1 MSNSHIFDNNI
12 LRAYDIRGEV
22 GKNLNNIDAE
32 RLGNIFASSFN
43 KKQKKIIV
51 CRDGRLSSP
60 ELVKSLKKG
69 LYESG
74 ADIIDIGLGPS
85 PMLYFAANHLD
96 SDGAIMVTGSHNPP
110 HHNGFKI
117 MKGKV
122 PFFGNDILDIGERG
136 IKGEWDYSDGSKLDY
151 FIDDKYIN
159 ILLESLKLNKF
170 NKDLKV
176 AWDPGNGAAGAIIK
190 KLVKMLP
197 GEHTLIN
204 SEING
209 LFPSHHPDPTDPK
222 NLKEIMELVRNNE
235 LDIGLAFDGDGD
247 RLGVVSSKGRIVWGD
262 QLLAFLSKEVLRN
275 MPNSSIIADVKA
287 SQNLFN
293 EIEKYGG
300 VPIMWKTGHSF
311 IKSKMKEISSPLAG
325 EMSGHIFFADRYLG
339 YDDGIYAALR
349 VLELIEDRYTLD
361 NFLDSLPKT
370 FSTLEIKIECSDD
383 KKFNIIKELASTLD
397 SEKIKVNKVDGL
409 RVQKDDGWWL
419 LRASNTQAVLVARVE
434 AKSKSSLN
442 NLQKELNLYLNKF
455 DLSLS

>member
-85 PMLYFAANHLD
+85 PMLYFAANHLH

-110 HHNGFKI
+110 QHNGFKI

-190 KLVKMLP
+190 KIVKMLP
-197 GEHTLIN
+197 GKHTLIN

-222 NLKEIMELVRNNE
+222 NLKEIMALVRNKE

-349 VLELIEDRYTLD
+349 VLELIENRYTLD

-370 FSTLEIKIECSDD
+370 FSTQEIKIECSDD

-397 SEKIKVNKVDGL
+397 SENIKVNKVDGL

-419 LRASNTQAVLVARVE
+419 LRASNTQAVLVARLE

-455 DLSLS
+455 NLSLS

>member
-110 HHNGFKI
+110 QHNGFKI

-419 LRASNTQAVLVARVE
+419 LRASNTQAVLVARLE

>member
-110 HHNGFKI
+110 QHNGFKI

-222 NLKEIMELVRNNE
+222 NLKEIMALVRNKE

>member
-110 HHNGFKI
+110 QHNGFKI

-136 IKGEWDYSDGSKLDY
+136 IKGEWNYSDGSKLDY

-222 NLKEIMELVRNNE
+222 NLKEIIELVRNKE